1 MDNKDKLLKLRIE
14 KNEYD
19 LLKYVALKCNMDV
32 SKYVRMLITTA
43 TIPVKR
49 QIQTGEMSYA
59 DIETFFD
66 NKLQYDRIFKGK
78 A

>member
-1 MDNKDKLLKLRIE
+1 MDNKDKTVLVRLT
-14 KNEYD
+14 KNDYD

-66 NKLQYDRIFKGK
+66 DKLQYDRIFKNK